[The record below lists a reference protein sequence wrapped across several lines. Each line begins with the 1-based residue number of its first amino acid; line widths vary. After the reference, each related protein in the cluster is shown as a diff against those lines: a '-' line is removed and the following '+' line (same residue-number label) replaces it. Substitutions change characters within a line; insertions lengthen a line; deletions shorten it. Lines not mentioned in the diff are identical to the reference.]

1 MRVGLVL
8 GAGGIAGGAW
18 HAGVLAALQE
28 ATGWDARRA
37 EVIVGTSAGSITG
50 STLRAGLAPGDLLAV
65 ATGAPPSGEGARL
78 LARVRTGEGAFRRT
92 PRSGPPRPANP
103 MLLRSLASLD
113 PRPLVALAGLLPAG
127 EVDGSVIARRVEE
140 LNAGRAWPHA
150 PLWVV
155 AVRLADGRRVVFGR
169 DGVPAGLGEA
179 VAASCAI
186 PGWFAPVDIGGRR
199 YVDGGVHSTTNADLL
214 ASSTAVGGGDP
225 LDLVVVSAPMAG
237 RWRAMRANAA
247 TLSRTSAR
255 VTLEREVATLRRRG
269 TEVLVLQ
276 PGPNDTPLMDRRA
289 MDPAARRPVAEQ
301 ARASTLEALA
311 RDPGPRPA
319 P

>member
-18 HAGVLAALQE
+18 HAGVLAALHE

-37 EVIVGTSAGSITG
+37 AVIVGTSAGSITG
-50 STLRAGLAPGDLLAV
+50 STLRAGLPPGDLLAV
-65 ATGAPPSGEGARL
+65 ATGASPSGEGARL

-103 MLLRSLASLD
+103 MLLRSLASFD

-140 LNAGRAWPHA
+140 LNAGPAWPDR

-155 AVRLADGRRVVFGR
+155 AVRLADGRRTVFGR
-169 DGVPAGLGEA
+169 DDVPAGLGEA

-186 PGWFAPVDIGGRR
+186 PGWFAPVEIGGHR

-214 ASSTAVGGGDP
+214 ASPAAGDGGR

-247 TLSRTSAR
+247 ALSRTSAR
-255 VTLEREVATLRRRG
+255 VTLEREVAALRRRG
-269 TEVLVLQ
+269 TDVLVLQ
-276 PGPNDTPLMDRRA
+276 PGPDDTPLMDRRA
-289 MDPAARRPVAEQ
+289 MDPAARRPVAQQ

-311 RDPGPRPA
+311 RNPGPRPA